1 MVLLCDICT
10 RPSHIDATLRP
21 LDCYDRRKA
30 LYCPGQLIY
39 AQSGVSAYSEID
51 EDKRPRVLNSQ
62 TYSTDDMIHHIVIW
76 QCRDRLYHT
85 KPAVSFFHSQL
96 TITKLSWV
104 QVYETLR
111 YNTKLS
117 LQFTYDD
124 VLWRCAA
131 EQTHSGLLHSPLR
144 QSRIRVVV
152 IPLMST
158 NDREF

>member
-62 TYSTDDMIHHIVIW
+62 TYSTTDDMIYRIVIW
-76 QCRDRLYHT
+76 QCRDSLYHT
-85 KPAVSFFHSQL
+85 QIVVSFLHSHL

-117 LQFTYDD
+117 LQSTYDNI
-124 VLWRCAA
+124 LWRCAA
-131 EQTHSGLLHSPLR
+131 GQTHSRPLQSPLGNYDHEWT
-144 QSRIRVVV
+144 SR
-152 IPLMST
+152 
-158 NDREF
+158 